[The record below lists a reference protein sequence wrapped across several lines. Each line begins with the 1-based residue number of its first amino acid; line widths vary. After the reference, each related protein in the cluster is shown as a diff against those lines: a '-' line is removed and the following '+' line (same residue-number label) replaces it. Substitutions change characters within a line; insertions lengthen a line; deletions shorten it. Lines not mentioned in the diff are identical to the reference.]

1 LLRQLSRCRHGHIC
15 MENVSARTV
24 IDRMEQMLGASAGA
38 PLAAA
43 QDTSFTDA

>member
-1 LLRQLSRCRHGHIC
+1 
-15 MENVSARTV
+15 MENVSARSV
-24 IDRMEQMLGASAGA
+24 IERMEQMLGASAGT